1 MKPRGAGV
9 TPPSCALG
17 EHMHRATSAYIQTS
31 VSTTSQGEVLLILY
45 DGAIKFL
52 GQAKERIEA
61 KDPAGK
67 GILISK
73 ALDILNELDSTLN
86 PERGGK
92 IAENLHNL
100 YTFCNN
106 HLLKANIRMSTE
118 MVDEVI
124 NILSGLRSAYASII
138 DLPEAQAA
146 GMEAAANQHTKA
158 NTIQRSGIGTASS
171 GTAPLPATASATAK
185 GLNLYA
191 KKFADIH
198 PQQGTP
204 PNAATSL
211 LSTAQQI
218 ANAVSAQP
226 AAPAAPSVAAATPA
240 QQPPTA
246 MPKTPEPV
254 HAELPPPLQDAP
266 AFSSRQ
272 LAGANLYRKFAS
284 GS

>member
-1 MKPRGAGV
+1 
-9 TPPSCALG
+9 
-17 EHMHRATSAYIQTS
+17 MHRATSAYIKTR

-45 DGAIKFL
+45 DGAINFL
-52 GQAKERIEA
+52 TQAKERILA

-92 IAENLHNL
+92 ITENLHNL

-124 NILSGLRSAYASII
+124 NILAGLRSAYAAII

-146 GMEAAANQHTKA
+146 GMEAAANQHAKA
-158 NTIQRSGIGTASS
+158 HTIQRSGAGIASS
-171 GTAPLPATASATAK
+171 GTVPMPSTPNATAK

-198 PQQGTP
+198 PE
-204 PNAATSL
+204 AA
-211 LSTAQQI
+211 
-218 ANAVSAQP
+218 AQP
-226 AAPAAPSVAAATPA
+226 AAPVSTLMGTAQRIASAAVGQSSAAMPPPGASAAPAPEAPATEPG
-240 QQPPTA
+240 TV
-246 MPKTPEPV
+246 PESAGSP
-254 HAELPPPLQDAP
+254 LPPVAP
-266 AFSSRQ
+266 AFSGRQ
-272 LAGANLYRKFAS
+272 LAGASLYRKFAS
-284 GS
+284 G